1 MDETPIGVTTQL
13 LERALEES
21 NDTDV
26 RYYLRQALQLLALVE
41 EQQLTVS
48 EAIEEGTIDG
58 ELREQLA
65 ELGYFE

>member
-1 MDETPIGVTTQL
+1 MGETPIDVATQL

-21 NDTDV
+21 NDSDV

-65 ELGYFE
+65 ELGYFA